1 MISISYFA
9 ATLARYSVHIICHQ
23 KKGIIY
29 FHIKLANKLEKS
41 EDNKGVISSRRSK
54 DRQYNGQRKK
64 GQKDKQRFTNITL
77 KIKDR
82 ATRTPL
88 KPGVSSNA
96 PEG

>member
-54 DRQYNGQRKK
+54 DRQYKK
-64 GQKDKQRFTNITL
+64 GQKDKQWYAKKTQ
-77 KIKDR
+77 IKPRKD
-82 ATRTPL
+82 
-88 KPGVSSNA
+88 
-96 PEG
+96 